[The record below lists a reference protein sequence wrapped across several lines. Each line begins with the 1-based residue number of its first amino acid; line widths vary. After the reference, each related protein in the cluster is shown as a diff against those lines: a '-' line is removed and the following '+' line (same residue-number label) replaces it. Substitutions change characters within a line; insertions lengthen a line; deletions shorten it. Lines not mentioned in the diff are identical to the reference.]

1 MISSRSPAAL
11 EVALK
16 PSRYLLLYL
25 VLLTML
31 AVVSVSLVAAP
42 LWARLAVIAAAV
54 ATAAAALH
62 RRGLLRSP
70 HSIVGL
76 AYRDGQW
83 RVRTALEEVV
93 VECHAATVWPWLVT
107 LDLRAG
113 RRRFPVLVLPDQLD
127 ADSLRR
133 LRQLAIHCAFR

>member
-25 VLLTML
+25 VLLTVL

-42 LWARLAVIAAAV
+42 LWVRLAAIAAVV
-54 ATAAAALH
+54 ATAAAVMH
-62 RRGLLRSP
+62 RRVLLRSA
-70 HSIVGL
+70 HSVIGL

-83 RVRTALEEVV
+83 WVRTSQSDTA
-93 VECHAATVWPWLVT
+93 VECHSYTVWPWLVA

-113 RRRFPVLVLPDQLD
+113 RRRFRVLVLPDQLD

-133 LRQLAIHCAFR
+133 LRQLAIHCAF